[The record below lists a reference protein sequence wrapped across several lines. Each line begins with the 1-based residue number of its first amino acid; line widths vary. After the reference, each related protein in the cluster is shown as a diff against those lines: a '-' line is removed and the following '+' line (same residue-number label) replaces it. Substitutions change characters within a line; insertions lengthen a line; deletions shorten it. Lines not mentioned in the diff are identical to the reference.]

1 MSAWPLR
8 EWPSGEN
15 YPFFDGGSG
24 GDDEEVGKD
33 QTCPALMVA
42 AVLLMKMMVIS
53 LTRNSNPT
61 I

>member
-24 GDDEEVGKD
+24 GDEDDGHLSHQKQQSD
-33 QTCPALMVA
+33 NLK
-42 AVLLMKMMVIS
+42 VLI
-53 LTRNSNPT
+53 RGGWGC
-61 I
+61 